1 LSGDIDPWKLPIAVR
16 IAPEITISRMAGQ
29 SFLSFAGRLPNGN
42 ARPLTSP
49 KTNPRQRRNAM
60 DFACNDSGDMRLIA
74 VDASRIDAAVAI
86 QFKDGLRE
94 MTMEGPMRV
103 VLDLSQVSFID
114 SSGLGAVVAAM
125 KQLEGG
131 RRLELAALTPNVQKV
146 FRLTRM
152 DRVFTIHPSTA
163 NLVNGLRDAG

>member
-1 LSGDIDPWKLPIAVR
+1 
-16 IAPEITISRMAGQ
+16 
-29 SFLSFAGRLPNGN
+29 
-42 ARPLTSP
+42 
-49 KTNPRQRRNAM
+49 M
-60 DFACNDSGDMRLIA
+60 DFACHDSGGIRLITVEA
-74 VDASRIDAAVAI
+74 RRIDAAVAI